1 MVSEIYLDCTGFEFY
16 SFLERRGCQYPDAV
30 SSLARAN
37 LLELQFFELQPN
49 RIEAGFPRTRLTFF
63 RTELITLHITD
74 QTGRE
79 MNHVKMI
86 HKASSILF
94 ILV

>member
-49 RIEAGFPRTRLTFF
+49 RIEAGFPRTRLN
-63 RTELITLHITD
+63 LLQD
-74 QTGRE
+74 
-79 MNHVKMI
+79 
-86 HKASSILF
+86 
-94 ILV
+94 